1 MPPDQKQAIKK
12 YLSYKLDGVDLT
24 TLFTN
29 LDNNKVP
36 KIFENPRINEAAI
49 KRYNSN
55 TKNIQIFI

>member
-1 MPPDQKQAIKK
+1 MPPDHKQRIKQI
-12 YLSYKLDGVDLT
+12 LSKSLDGVDLT

-36 KIFENPRINEAAI
+36 KIFENPLINEAAI

-55 TKNIQIFI
+55 TK